1 MMELK
6 KMPLVV
12 GCIGCNYRT
21 TSPEEIDLFRANGCP
36 NCKEAK

>member
-6 KMPLVV
+6 KMPVMK
-12 GCIGCNYRT
+12 GCLFCNYRT
-21 TSPEEIDLFRANGCP
+21 DDPIEIAAWNGCP